1 MARIPARHGVVKAC
15 QGYFHILMTPWI
27 LLGMAV
33 LLAAASLK
41 MWLDFGQRQRQLRA
55 EMQRLRGLVD
65 SNTQRMAAIRD
76 RTSDLASETKTLI
89 SRREELHVRVLLERD
104 RLTEL
109 EERLERV
116 RPKSH

>member
-1 MARIPARHGVVKAC
+1 
-15 QGYFHILMTPWI
+15 
-27 LLGMAV
+27 MAV

-41 MWLDFGQRQRQLRA
+41 MWLDFGQCQLWA

-76 RTSDLASETKTLI
+76 RTSDLAIETKTLI

-116 RPKSH
+116 RPKSQ